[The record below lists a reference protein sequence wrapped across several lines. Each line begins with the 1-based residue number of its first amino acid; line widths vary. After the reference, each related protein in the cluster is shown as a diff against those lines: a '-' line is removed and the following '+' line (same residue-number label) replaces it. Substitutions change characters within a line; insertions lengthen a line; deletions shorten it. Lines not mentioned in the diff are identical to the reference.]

1 MFQVLDC
8 DSPTKKRG
16 YIIQITKI
24 VQEIYITVAKMVKIN
39 KIEELKNRR
48 NFFRNLEVL
57 EIFLFRKFLV
67 LDTVRKIVMYNF
79 LKNSSFSTN

>member
-1 MFQVLDC
+1 
-8 DSPTKKRG
+8 
-16 YIIQITKI
+16 
-24 VQEIYITVAKMVKIN
+24 MVKIN

-48 NFFRNLEVL
+48 NFFRDLEVL